1 MLRSTDRADRR
12 DPLSQSTRLQAVD
25 WDCGGHNPMLV
36 TVVDVVAVFS
46 VYVLPVCLNVVFLF
60 LPPSQAALLRSLSE
74 KRGHR
79 KVISHS
85 AGNSVVTGVWAT
97 KKPAHKHVPTTR
109 KRIDFSLCVFGITFM

>member
-1 MLRSTDRADRR
+1 MCIVTYDDTPCFLFLETVRTVSLLATVCDT
-12 DPLSQSTRLQAVD
+12 LSSAYRL
-25 WDCGGHNPMLV
+25 L
-36 TVVDVVAVFS
+36 FS
-46 VYVLPVCLNVVFLF
+46 AGLSDVVFLF

-109 KRIDFSLCVFGITFM
+109 KRIDFSLCVFCITFM